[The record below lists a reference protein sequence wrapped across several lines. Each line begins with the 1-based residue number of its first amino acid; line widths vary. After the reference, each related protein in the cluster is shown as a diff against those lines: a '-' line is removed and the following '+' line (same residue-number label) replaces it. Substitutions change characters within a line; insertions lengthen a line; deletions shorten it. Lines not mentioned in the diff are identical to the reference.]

1 MLNPKNNRM
10 RITIIIANPE
20 MGGAQRVSI
29 NLAQWLKRNHVEVNI
44 IGITSTKNPQYKFE
58 DIPYI
63 ELPEG
68 NKIQLLRN
76 QLKCIRPDVMLSMG
90 VPLSLFTVP
99 ASIGLKIK
107 HVISERNDPA
117 HFIGKTS
124 TKVVSRLLM
133 RMADSFVF
141 QTKDAQRYYGGSIAK
156 RSTIIPNPLFNMDRM
171 PEKPF
176 EGERK
181 KVIVN
186 VGRLSK
192 QKNHTLLIN
201 AFKDIVEKYP
211 EYKLVIWGE
220 GKEREAL
227 TEYIKNKGLSEQV
240 SFPGNT
246 SNVIAEIYDNALF
259 VLSSDFEG
267 MPNALL
273 EAMAL
278 GLPCISTKCPCGGP
292 EDIITDH
299 HDGILVPV
307 NDKAA
312 LVHAMDEIISD
323 PAIASKL
330 SHNAFAVR
338 QRHAIDTIC
347 KKWFDFLTD
356 SK

>member
-1 MLNPKNNRM
+1 
-10 RITIIIANPE
+10 
-20 MGGAQRVSI
+20 
-29 NLAQWLKRNHVEVNI
+29 
-44 IGITSTKNPQYKFE
+44 
-58 DIPYI
+58 
-63 ELPEG
+63 
-68 NKIQLLRN
+68 
-76 QLKCIRPDVMLSMG
+76 
-90 VPLSLFTVP
+90 
-99 ASIGLKIK
+99 
-107 HVISERNDPA
+107 
-117 HFIGKTS
+117 
-124 TKVVSRLLM
+124 
-133 RMADSFVF
+133 
-141 QTKDAQRYYGGSIAK
+141 
-156 RSTIIPNPLFNMDRM
+156 M

-347 KKWFDFLTD
+347 KKWFDFIF
-356 SK
+356 